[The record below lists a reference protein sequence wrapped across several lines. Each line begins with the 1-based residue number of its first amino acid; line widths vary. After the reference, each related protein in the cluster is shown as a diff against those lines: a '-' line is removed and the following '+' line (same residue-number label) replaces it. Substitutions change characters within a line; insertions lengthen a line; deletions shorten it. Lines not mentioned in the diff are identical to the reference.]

1 MADRVDAIAHSRF
14 LFTYLFFLLHPPIFV
29 YIVCAI
35 WVFDTYLVD
44 RYLVSDFFIVIV
56 VILI

>member
-1 MADRVDAIAHSRF
+1 MADRVDATAHSRF
-14 LFTYLFFLLHPPIFV
+14 LFTYLFSHPPIFV
-29 YIVCAI
+29 YVVCAI

-56 VILI
+56 VISI